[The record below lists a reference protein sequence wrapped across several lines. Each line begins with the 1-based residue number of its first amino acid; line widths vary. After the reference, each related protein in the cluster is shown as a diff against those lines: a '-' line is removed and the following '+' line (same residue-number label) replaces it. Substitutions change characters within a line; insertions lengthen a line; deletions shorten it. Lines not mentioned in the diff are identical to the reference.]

1 MKLGVRGKLFV
12 AALLVNVVA
21 LAGADAYL
29 ARTLDAEVRGRIH
42 DDALVRVELVRR
54 AVAGI
59 DVDLTDFGFWD
70 GEADT
75 LGELARARVTVIRAD
90 GTVVGDSGLPV
101 SRLAGLANHG
111 DRPEVKAA
119 LTKGR
124 GSDVRT
130 SDTVRAPM
138 TYVALPFSHRGA
150 TGGVVRLALSLAEAD
165 AAVGRLHRA
174 IAIATI
180 VACAVAVVLASASA
194 HWMSRI
200 LGLLTSAANRMAA
213 GDLGVRTGLRDG
225 DEVSQLGLA
234 LDQLAGNLSSA
245 VAELRNERDV
255 LQGILDAMEE
265 GVLLVDASD
274 RVVRINPAL
283 RAALLVDGDAPGRA
297 LAQAIE
303 VPALLELAQAGR
315 AAVTTREFEVRGIEP
330 RRLLARA
337 GPLPGGEGAV
347 LLVCRDVTDVR
358 RLETVRRDFVANV
371 SHELRT
377 PVASIRSAAE
387 TLQDAAADDPAA
399 APVFLDVIARNARRL
414 QHLIDDL
421 LDLSR
426 IESKELRLKPEP
438 IELAALAEHCVALFE
453 HRAQQGSVELRCRA
467 EGALDPVFADRRALE
482 QVLTNLIDNAVKYCP
497 GAGVS
502 VSARRAG
509 PAAIELVVEDT
520 GPGRRRRPLAR
531 GRRHRARALD
541 RQAPCRSHGRANPGN

>member
-1 MKLGVRGKLFV
+1 
-12 AALLVNVVA
+12 
-21 LAGADAYL
+21 
-29 ARTLDAEVRGRIH
+29 
-42 DDALVRVELVRR
+42 
-54 AVAGI
+54 
-59 DVDLTDFGFWD
+59 
-70 GEADT
+70 
-75 LGELARARVTVIRAD
+75 
-90 GTVVGDSGLPV
+90 
-101 SRLAGLANHG
+101 
-111 DRPEVKAA
+111 
-119 LTKGR
+119 
-124 GSDVRT
+124 
-130 SDTVRAPM
+130 
-138 TYVALPFSHRGA
+138 
-150 TGGVVRLALSLAEAD
+150 
-165 AAVGRLHRA
+165 
-174 IAIATI
+174 
-180 VACAVAVVLASASA
+180 
-194 HWMSRI
+194 
-200 LGLLTSAANRMAA
+200 
-213 GDLGVRTGLRDG
+213 
-225 DEVSQLGLA
+225 
-234 LDQLAGNLSSA
+234 
-245 VAELRNERDV
+245 
-255 LQGILDAMEE
+255 MEE

-453 HRAQQGSVELRCRA
+453 HRAQQGSVELRCLA

-497 GAGVS
+497 GAGVR

-520 GPGRRRRPLAR
+520 GPGIEPKHLPRLFERFYRVDA
-531 GRRHRARALD
+531 GRSREVGGTGLGLSIVKHLVEAMGGRIRVTSAVGQGTAFRVTLRAWSG
-541 RQAPCRSHGRANPGN
+541 QAS